1 VGKET
6 RMREVDWY
14 NLLSDV
20 LKGKLR
26 ISNSF
31 DSAILFM
38 LARRVTMQR
47 QRLNGNQLLLV
58 QNILRP
64 YM

>member
-1 VGKET
+1 VREGT
-6 RMREVDWY
+6 MRETDWY
-14 NLLSDV
+14 NLLDAV
-20 LKGKLR
+20 MKGKLR

-31 DSAILFM
+31 DLAVLLT
-38 LARRVTMQR
+38 LARRVTVQR

>member
-1 VGKET
+1 
-6 RMREVDWY
+6 MREGTMRETDWY
-14 NLLSDV
+14 NLLDAV
-20 LKGKLR
+20 MKGKLR

-31 DSAILFM
+31 DLAVLLT
-38 LARRVTMQR
+38 LARRVTVQR

>member
-1 VGKET
+1 MGKET
-6 RMREVDWY
+6 LMREVDWY

>member
-1 VGKET
+1 MGKET
-6 RMREVDWY
+6 LMREVDWY

-31 DSAILFM
+31 DSAILCM
-38 LARRVTMQR
+38 LARRVTVQR

>member
-1 VGKET
+1 MGKET
-6 RMREVDWY
+6 LMREADWY

-38 LARRVTMQR
+38 LARRVTVRR
-47 QRLNGNQLLLV
+47 QRLNENQLLLV

>member
-1 VGKET
+1 MGKET
-6 RMREVDWY
+6 LMREVDWY

-38 LARRVTMQR
+38 LARRVTMRR
-47 QRLNGNQLLLV
+47 QRLNENQLLLV
-58 QNILRP
+58 QNILRS

>member
-6 RMREVDWY
+6 LMREADWY

-38 LARRVTMQR
+38 LARRVTVRR
-47 QRLNGNQLLLV
+47 QRLNENQLLLV

>member
-1 VGKET
+1 MGKET
-6 RMREVDWY
+6 LMREADWY

-31 DSAILFM
+31 DLAVLLM
-38 LARRVTMQR
+38 LARRVTVQR

>member
-1 VGKET
+1 MGKET
-6 RMREVDWY
+6 LMREADWY

-38 LARRVTMQR
+38 LARRVTMRR
-47 QRLNGNQLLLV
+47 QRLNENQLLLV

>member
-1 VGKET
+1 MGKET
-6 RMREVDWY
+6 LMREVDWY
-14 NLLSDV
+14 NLLDAV
-20 LKGKLR
+20 MKGKLR

-31 DSAILFM
+31 DLAVLLT
-38 LARRVTMQR
+38 LARRVTVQR

-64 YM
+64 YI

>member
-1 VGKET
+1 
-6 RMREVDWY
+6 MREGTMREMDWY
-14 NLLSDV
+14 NLLDAV
-20 LKGKLR
+20 MKGKLR

-31 DSAILFM
+31 DLAVLLV
-38 LARRVTMQR
+38 LARRVIVQR

-64 YM
+64 YI

>member
-1 VGKET
+1 VREGT
-6 RMREVDWY
+6 MRETDWY
-14 NLLSDV
+14 NLLDAV
-20 LKGKLR
+20 MKGKLR

-38 LARRVTMQR
+38 LARRVTMRR
-47 QRLNGNQLLLV
+47 QRLNENQLLLV